1 MPLVFLLCHLISSTT
16 FKPKELL
23 KKEVLFK
30 SDVENLIGKRAF
42 EEKKTLDIPVAEE
55 IKTEEPD
62 SSLPDELLNPP
73 KI

>member
-1 MPLVFLLCHLISSTT
+1 
-16 FKPKELL
+16 
-23 KKEVLFK
+23 VLFK

-42 EEKKTLDIPVAEE
+42 EEKKTLDIPAAEE